1 MNSKEILK
9 FKHFSFLHLF
19 VCPLAFAVIYELNF
33 TEDEIILVDISW
45 LNTLFFILFNCALGL
60 AVIMCR
66 IFLITT
72 VFEKKTQTVSSYR
85 YTFLGRYSSK
95 VLFKDITKVYID
107 KLHWG
112 GNPSDR
118 KHSLFI
124 CIEDDEIPIIESK
137 NHPPGC
143 VEEEKQIREFI
154 GLSES
159 KEDESSPPQKFF

>member
-9 FKHFSFLHLF
+9 IKHFSFLHLY
-19 VCPLAFAVIYELNF
+19 VGPLLFALIYSLNF
-33 TEDEIILVDISW
+33 SEHEAIFEGTPW
-45 LNTLFFILFNCALGL
+45 LDTLSFIVINCILGL
-60 AVIMCR
+60 GVIMCR

-72 VFEKKTQTVSSYR
+72 VFDKKTQTVTSYR

-112 GNPSDR
+112 GNSSDR

-124 CIEDDEIPIIESK
+124 CIKDDEIPIIESK

-143 VEEEKQIREFI
+143 VEEEKKIREFI
-154 GLSES
+154 GLAES
-159 KEDESSPPQKFF
+159 KEDESSPTQ